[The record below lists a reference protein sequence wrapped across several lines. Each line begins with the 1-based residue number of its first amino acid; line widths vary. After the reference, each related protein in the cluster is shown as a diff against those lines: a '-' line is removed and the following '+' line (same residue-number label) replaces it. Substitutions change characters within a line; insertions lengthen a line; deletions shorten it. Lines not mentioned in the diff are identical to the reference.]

1 VVGTGGVGTC
11 CNLRDGTTKHSKRS
25 FWSCHNSKFI
35 NGIVRLVWPNH
46 FYIFHLQTLYKKVT
60 CKE

>member
-1 VVGTGGVGTC
+1 MWEGGSPSLGGLVVGTGGVGTC

-46 FYIFHLQTLYKKVT
+46 F
-60 CKE
+60 